1 MQRNFNPHLPP
12 GYFETHELEGLNW
25 KSEKPV
31 REAMNERMVAQTVKK
46 FERDSRQEMY
56 RQRRAKICATIRK
69 NYRTMGIM
77 LEIVRH
83 PWDSI
88 PCVLIQREDTGRE
101 DTGREDTGREENA
114 GREAP
119 KPG

>member
-56 RQRRAKICATIRK
+56 RQRRAKVCATIRK

-83 PWDSI
+83 PWDTI
-88 PCVLIQREDTGRE
+88 PCVLIQREDT
-101 DTGREDTGREENA
+101 TGREDTRQEENA

>member
-12 GYFETHELEGLNW
+12 GYFETHELEGLSW

-31 REAMNERMVAQTVKK
+31 REAVNERMVAQTVKK

-56 RQRRAKICATIRK
+56 RQRRAKVCATIRK
-69 NYRTMGIM
+69 SYNAMGIT

-83 PWDSI
+83 PWESI
-88 PCVLIQREDTGRE
+88 PCVLIKREDTGPEGSAVRE
-101 DTGREDTGREENA
+101 VPR
-114 GREAP
+114 
-119 KPG
+119 PG